1 MTPNKEDYLKCIYE
15 LGLDEQ
21 KITNKKIAETMQFS
35 APAVSEMMKKLLAE
49 KLVQKSENLGYCLT
63 EKGQKMVANLY
74 RKHRL
79 IEVFLV
85 NQLGYSAEEV
95 HEEAEVLEHT
105 ISNLFVERLDA
116 VLGFPQTCPHGGSIP
131 RKDQPLIEHY
141 TTRLAQITETGNYQ
155 LVRIKDFYQ
164 LLQYLDQHQLTVGER
179 LEVLE
184 IDADFSQTITV
195 AYKETQLTIP
205 FRIAQVLYVEK
216 EKG

>member
-15 LGLDEQ
+15 LGLDGQ

-49 KLVQKSENLGYCLT
+49 GLVQKDDQLGYRL
-63 EKGQKMVANLY
+63 EVQGQKMVADLY

-105 ISNLFVERLDA
+105 ISDLFVERLDA
-116 VLGFPQTCPHGGSIP
+116 VLGFPQICPHGGTIP
-131 RKDQPLIEHY
+131 RKDQPLVERYSTKLAHVTDIGPY
-141 TTRLAQITETGNYQ
+141 RL
-155 LVRIKDFYQ
+155 LRVKDFYQ
-164 LLQYLDQHQLTVGER
+164 LLQYLEQHQLAVGDQ
-179 LEVLE
+179 LDVIE
-184 IDADFSQTITV
+184 IDLTFSQTITI
-195 AYKETQLTIP
+195 AYKGKQLTIP
-205 FRIAQVLYVEK
+205 LSIAEVLYVEK
-216 EKG
+216 EKS